1 MASSSWSSAP
11 KPGQGVS
18 TQRQIGHCIRW
29 DRLMYIVLLF
39 IRFFFGEE
47 SYKNQW
53 NPPAII
59 FIRKIEPIWCWL
71 GKIWWN
77 SPFLGIVTYPLFWRH
92 LWRWCSVSKGGIC
105 LFRGGQ
111 IQRECWGSPPHQWS
125 ENGYLLGVVRSNLL
139 FLKTAMFC
147 TKPGMIRGRR
157 SFFRITWTHKC
168 YEGILITQYSMSFVS
183 WKEIYSMDIWI
194 SWGEKKPHHPTLYT
208 SNQKGF
214 TLQPFWWKIQPK
226 FQPVWWKSNLPHQN
240 SNHFFQPTFW
250 GSIFFSA
257 TRSGDNIDPEVRM
270 GTWRRK
276 QKRRAVNVCHGWN
289 EFNEKT

>member
-1 MASSSWSSAP
+1 MGSTYVYRSAFY
-11 KPGQGVS
+11 S
-18 TQRQIGHCIRW
+18 
-29 DRLMYIVLLF
+29 
-39 IRFFFGEE
+39 FFFWEE

-183 WKEIYSMDIWI
+183 WKEIYGHMDIMR
-194 SWGEKKPHHPTLYT
+194 GKKT
-208 SNQKGF
+208 SPSYFVYIESKGF
-214 TLQPFWWKIQPK
+214 HSPTILVKNPTKIPTSLVKIQSTSPK
-226 FQPVWWKSNLPHQN
+226 FQPFFPTNILGI
-240 SNHFFQPTFW
+240 HFFQCNPIRWQHWPRGENGNMTEE
-250 GSIFFSA
+250 
-257 TRSGDNIDPEVRM
+257 T
-270 GTWRRK
+270 
-276 QKRRAVNVCHGWN
+276 
-289 EFNEKT
+289 KT